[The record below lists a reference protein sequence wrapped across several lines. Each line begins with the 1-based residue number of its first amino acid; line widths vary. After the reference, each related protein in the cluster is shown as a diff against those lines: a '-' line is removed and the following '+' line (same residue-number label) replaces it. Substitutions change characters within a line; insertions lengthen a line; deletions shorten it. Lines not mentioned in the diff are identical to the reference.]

1 MRERIAV
8 ECLRSRVVLLLCLL
22 LVVTAS
28 CRGYRSS
35 DEEPLVDMSPIFIS
49 APAPTLEAVHPLHLH
64 LPENTLWQPKFL
76 TACNFASQTDL
87 STGCMISP
95 GSGTPAMS
103 VLRFDAP
110 PLLVDTS
117 KGSLHWS
124 PAIWQSVEFLG
135 VEHTFRIASDPYAR
149 YLLIHKPFWHDYLAS
164 ANHFDMYRWGD
175 GDDFLVNYIGH
186 PLQGSVSGDIF
197 LNNDPRGRSARFG
210 GSSAYWHSR
219 LQAMAWAG
227 AYSAY
232 FEIGPVLSEAA
243 IGNEGGYTYVPTC
256 GFYPCQQKPGVHYK
270 PATNNTGWVDFVIT
284 PVVGTGWIVMEDA
297 IEREFVDRL
306 AKGSPAMEYKIL
318 RGALAP
324 SHTFAN
330 LLAGKSPWYRYPEK
344 DYLMAAGGF
353 LDEPSEIPEWKT
365 DPRWKMG
372 FQMTSV
378 GLPVDSRNCPLCQDI
393 HTGFGF
399 QFDYRFA
406 KYAYFDGETNFF
418 PSSNTYKQPGDAYE
432 FLAGLKIGRPYRSWG
447 VFAQARPGWVHYDTP
462 LAHGTYLST
471 TRLAQNFGGAVEYYP
486 SKHSALQFNL
496 GTTLVHDPAPYSDPL
511 QPPVSVLSK
520 QFCNFHASLDVATG
534 YQFRF

>member
-1 MRERIAV
+1 
-8 ECLRSRVVLLLCLL
+8 
-22 LVVTAS
+22 
-28 CRGYRSS
+28 
-35 DEEPLVDMSPIFIS
+35 
-49 APAPTLEAVHPLHLH
+49 
-64 LPENTLWQPKFL
+64 
-76 TACNFASQTDL
+76 
-87 STGCMISP
+87 
-95 GSGTPAMS
+95 MS

-186 PLQGSVSGDIF
+186 PMQGSVSGDIF

-219 LQAMAWAG
+219 VQAMAWAA

-318 RGALAP
+318 RATLAP

-353 LDEPSEIPEWKT
+353 LEEPSEFRNGKPIPAGKW
-365 DPRWKMG
+365 
-372 FQMTSV
+372 V
-378 GLPVDSRNCPLCQDI
+378 SR
-393 HTGFGF
+393 
-399 QFDYRFA
+399 
-406 KYAYFDGETNFF
+406 
-418 PSSNTYKQPGDAYE
+418 
-432 FLAGLKIGRPYRSWG
+432 
-447 VFAQARPGWVHYDTP
+447 
-462 LAHGTYLST
+462 
-471 TRLAQNFGGAVEYYP
+471 
-486 SKHSALQFNL
+486 
-496 GTTLVHDPAPYSDPL
+496 
-511 QPPVSVLSK
+511 
-520 QFCNFHASLDVATG
+520 
-534 YQFRF
+534 

>member
-1 MRERIAV
+1 MVGRLRARTV
-8 ECLRSRVVLLLCLL
+8 LMVCLF
-22 LVVTAS
+22 LVMAAS
-28 CRGYRSS
+28 CRGYRPS
-35 DEEPLVDMSPIFIS
+35 DEDPTADMSSISIS
-49 APAPTLEAVHPLHLH
+49 APTPMLEALHSPHLH
-64 LPENTLWQPKFL
+64 LPETTVWQPRFL
-76 TACNFASQTDL
+76 TACNLASQTDL
-87 STGCMISP
+87 ATGCMISP
-95 GSGTPAMS
+95 GSGIPTVG

-110 PLLVDTS
+110 PLIVDTS
-117 KGSLHWS
+117 KGTLHWS
-124 PAIWQSVEFLG
+124 PAIWQSVEFLA
-135 VEHTFRIASDPYAR
+135 VEHTFRLASDPYAR
-149 YLLIHKPFWHDYLAS
+149 YLLIHKPFWQDYFAS

-197 LNNDPRGRSARFG
+197 LQNDPRGRSARFG
-210 GSSAYWHSR
+210 RSPDYWHSR

-256 GFYPCQQKPGVHYK
+256 GFYPCQEKPGVHYK

-297 IEREFVDRL
+297 IEREFVDRV

-318 RGALAP
+318 RASLAP
-324 SHTFAN
+324 SHTFSN
-330 LLAGKSPWYRYPEK
+330 LLAGKSPWNRYPEK
-344 DYLMAAGGF
+344 DYLMAAGGGY
-353 LDEPSEIPEWKT
+353 LEEQIEAPEWKS

-378 GLPVDSRNCPLCQDI
+378 GLPVNNRNCPSCQDL
-393 HTGFGF
+393 HTGVGF
-399 QFDYRFA
+399 NFDYRFA
-406 KYAYFDGETNFF
+406 KYAYFDGEINFF
-418 PSSNTYKQPGDAYE
+418 PSSDTYRQPGDVHE
-432 FLAGLKIGRPYRSWG
+432 FLAGLKIGRPFQSWG
-447 VFAQARPGWVHYDTP
+447 LFGEVRPGWVHYDIP
-462 LAHGTYLST
+462 LTHGSYLST
-471 TRLAQNFGGAVEYYP
+471 TRLAQNFGGTAEYYP

-520 QFCNFHASLDVATG
+520 QYCNFRASLDVATG

>member
-1 MRERIAV
+1 M
-8 ECLRSRVVLLLCLL
+8 
-22 LVVTAS
+22 
-28 CRGYRSS
+28 SS
-35 DEEPLVDMSPIFIS
+35 ISIS
-49 APAPTLEAVHPLHLH
+49 APTPMLEALHSPHLH
-64 LPENTLWQPKFL
+64 LPETTVWQPRFL
-76 TACNFASQTDL
+76 TACNLASQTDL
-87 STGCMISP
+87 ATGCMISP
-95 GSGTPAMS
+95 GSGIPTVG

-110 PLLVDTS
+110 PLIVDTS
-117 KGSLHWS
+117 KGTLHWS
-124 PAIWQSVEFLG
+124 PAIWQSVEFLA
-135 VEHTFRIASDPYAR
+135 VEHTFRLASDPYAR
-149 YLLIHKPFWHDYLAS
+149 YLLIHKPFWQDYFAS

-197 LNNDPRGRSARFG
+197 LQNDPRGRSARFG
-210 GSSAYWHSR
+210 RSPDYWHSR

-256 GFYPCQQKPGVHYK
+256 GFYPCQEKPGVHYK

-297 IEREFVDRL
+297 IEREFVDRV

-318 RGALAP
+318 RASLAP
-324 SHTFAN
+324 SHTFSN

-344 DYLMAAGGF
+344 DYLMAAGGGY
-353 LDEPSEIPEWKT
+353 LEEQIEAPEWKS

-378 GLPVDSRNCPLCQDI
+378 GLPVNNRNCPSCQDL
-393 HTGFGF
+393 HTGVGF
-399 QFDYRFA
+399 NFDYRFA
-406 KYAYFDGETNFF
+406 KYAYFDGEINFF
-418 PSSNTYKQPGDAYE
+418 PSSDTYRQPGDVHE
-432 FLAGLKIGRPYRSWG
+432 FLAGLKIGRPFQSWG
-447 VFAQARPGWVHYDTP
+447 LFGEVRPGWVHYDIP
-462 LAHGTYLST
+462 LTHGSYLST
-471 TRLAQNFGGAVEYYP
+471 TRLAQNFGGTAEYYP

-496 GTTLVHDPAPYSDPL
+496 GTTLVHDPVPYSDPL

-520 QFCNFHASLDVATG
+520 QYCNFRASLDVATG